1 MKMFKKNNKG
11 FTLVELLVV
20 IAIIAI
26 LAAVIAPNAF
36 KAIEKS
42 KVSAVIS
49 DYRAV
54 KVATLVYYSDVG
66 KWPLPNAGE
75 VGFVKVPNAVGHT
88 ADDGWNGPYLDVW
101 TGESPLGGNYT
112 FVEGTKDSKDYVGIK
127 LTDISQSAFDR
138 IKTALGAEL
147 INGDK
152 DPVDLIIAITE

>member
-54 KVATLVYYSDVG
+54 KVATLVYFSDTT
-66 KWPLPNAGE
+66 KWPEKTTDFTTGS
-75 VGFVKVPNAVGHT
+75 T
-88 ADDGWNGPYLDVW
+88 ANGWNGPYMDVEPGK
-101 TGESPLGGNYT
+101 TPIGG
-112 FVEGTKDSKDYVGIK
+112 DYK
-127 LTDISQSAFDR
+127 LATNT
-138 IKTALGAEL
+138 TALGGKALFLEIDGANLSTAAMERLTKDLGSEIATGSSAKFNLKIAE
-147 INGDK
+147 ID
-152 DPVDLIIAITE
+152 